1 MTIFV
6 VVEAV
11 LVSLLFWGRG
21 RGLPMLV
28 LNVVVGGA
36 KAYVDVDS
44 RKVCAALRGGRGI
57 PRSHV
62 GQYVGVRIVPT
73 MVLHN
78 IWAS

>member
-1 MTIFV
+1 M
-6 VVEAV
+6 
-11 LVSLLFWGRG
+11 
-21 RGLPMLV
+21 PV
-28 LNVVVGGA
+28 LNVVGGA
-36 KAYVDVDS
+36 KAYVNVDS

-62 GQYVGVRIVPT
+62 GQYVVRIVPT